1 MIPKV
6 LDLTGYAKDDVGYDS
21 FAKDSFGKNGFG
33 MNGFGKNGFGKD
45 GFGKDGYGKDGFGKD
60 AGLFNSKITSRE
72 GWGRVIFL
80 ACRPAEQG
88 RLPSASCA
96 ARRPAGSSAPAFR
109 AWLGEKV

>member
-6 LDLTGYAKDDVGYDS
+6 LELTGYAKDDFGYDS

-60 AGLFNSKITSRE
+60 AGLFSSKITSRG
-72 GWGRVIFL
+72 GWGRVVFQATNL
-80 ACRPAEQG
+80 AILVYSNLLQLLQFVAIYRSLLVSEIY
-88 RLPSASCA
+88 
-96 ARRPAGSSAPAFR
+96 
-109 AWLGEKV
+109 KDV

>member
-33 MNGFGKNGFGKD
+33 MNHFGKNGFGKD

-60 AGLFNSKITSRE
+60 AGLFNSKFTSRE
-72 GWGRVIFL
+72 GWGRVIFPATNL
-80 ACRPAEQG
+80 AILVYSKLFQSLLMSEIY
-88 RLPSASCA
+88 
-96 ARRPAGSSAPAFR
+96 
-109 AWLGEKV
+109 